1 MLCQIS
7 LKYVQKPFQRNK
19 PAKVQAYNG
28 KIKCFIRKRA
38 LILLFTYI
46 YRHWK
51 ANLTEVMIVEFNQGQ
66 RGLAGSRIFL
76 RLPISTLWWK
86 LCSQLC
92 LWLWKSDFMSH
103 NFKPPPHLV
112 YKMKMQIFSLV
123 VWFASFSCCSA
134 LSDSLWSPG
143 LGPTRLLCPWKSP
156 GKNIGVG
163 CHSLLQGIC
172 LTQGFNLGLLHCG
185 QILYHVSH
193 QGDPWLC
200 GLSDLKSLKADNKVL
215 YL

>member
-66 RGLAGSRIFL
+66 RGLAGPGFSSAYPSPPCGESSAPNYVCDFEKVTSRL
-76 RLPISTLWWK
+76 TTSSPLPTWFTKWK
-86 LCSQLC
+86 R
-92 LWLWKSDFMSH
+92 K
-103 NFKPPPHLV
+103 
-112 YKMKMQIFSLV
+112 FS
-123 VWFASFSCCSA
+123 
-134 LSDSLWSPG
+134 
-143 LGPTRLLCPWKSP
+143 
-156 GKNIGVG
+156 
-163 CHSLLQGIC
+163 
-172 LTQGFNLGLLHCG
+172 
-185 QILYHVSH
+185 
-193 QGDPWLC
+193 PWLC
-200 GLSDLKSLKADNKVL
+200 GLQVLAAAQLCLTLCDPMDWGPPGSSVLGSLQARILEWVVIPFSRGSAWPRDSTWVSCTAGRFFTMSATRKIPGCVV
-215 YL
+215 

>member
-1 MLCQIS
+1 MLCHIS
-7 LKYVQKPFQRNK
+7 LKYVQKPSQRNK
-19 PAKVQAYNG
+19 PAKVQTYNG

-76 RLPISTLWWK
+76 HLPISTLWWK

-123 VWFASFSCCSA
+123 VWLASFSCCSA
-134 LSDSLWSPG
+134 VSDSVIPWTGAHQAPLSLEVSRQEYWSGLSFPSPG
-143 LGPTRLLCPWKSP
+143 HLPDPEIEPGSP
-156 GKNIGVG
+156 ALQAD
-163 CHSLLQGIC
+163 SLPCQPPGRSLVVW
-172 LTQGFNLGLLHCG
+172 FKWS
-185 QILYHVSH
+185 QILESR
-193 QGDPWLC
+193 
-200 GLSDLKSLKADNKVL
+200 
-215 YL
+215 

>member
-1 MLCQIS
+1 MLCHIS
-7 LKYVQKPFQRNK
+7 LKYVQKPSQRNK

-76 RLPISTLWWK
+76 HLPISTLWWK

-92 LWLWKSDFMSH
+92 LWLWKSGFMSH

-123 VWFASFSCCSA
+123 VWLASFSCCSA
-134 LSDSLWSPG
+134 VSDSVIPWTGGPPG
-143 LGPTRLLCPWKSP
+143 SSVLGSLQARILEWVVIPFSRASAWPRDWTWVSCIAGRFFAMSATREIP
-156 GKNIGVG
+156 GCV
-163 CHSLLQGIC
+163 
-172 LTQGFNLGLLHCG
+172 
-185 QILYHVSH
+185 V
-193 QGDPWLC
+193 
-200 GLSDLKSLKADNKVL
+200 
-215 YL
+215 